1 MAKRVKPTTP
11 ILLNETG
18 HDEEISEE
26 ILTVSPI
33 IPKLLKAAPDEAQ
46 KILNEL
52 GVDKEAI
59 LREIASLAMSRDG
72 KPVKFKNDPNSET
85 FGEYTSEIKVSGYL
99 KMQALNL
106 LASIQKITG
115 QKDKA
120 TNSLF
125 RGIKGV
131 AVMFD
136 DPKAFYEAGGVSGNV
151 EIQGNNDLSEDS

>member
-1 MAKRVKPTTP
+1 MGKRVKPTAP

-18 HDEEISEE
+18 HDDEISEE

-33 IPKLLKAAPDEAQ
+33 VPKLLKAAPDEAQ

-85 FGEYTSEIKVSGYL
+85 FGEYTAEIKVSGYL

-120 TNSLF
+120 ASSLF
-125 RGIKGV
+125 RGVKKVEVHFG
-131 AVMFD
+131 
-136 DPKAFYEAGGVSGNV
+136 DPEEFFRGGGVSGNV
-151 EIQGNNDLSEDS
+151 EIQGTNDISDAD